1 MGGGAGG
8 EQQLWIGFAFNM
20 EMNPPLI
27 VTTGLTDP
35 KGRIVD
41 SRWTFGINGL
51 FSILAIDQEDEWRRR
66 EIRKKETK

>member
-1 MGGGAGG
+1 MGGGEGR

-41 SRWTFGINGL
+41 SR
-51 FSILAIDQEDEWRRR
+51 
-66 EIRKKETK
+66 